1 MNASDSAYG
10 RTVRLLVADVTAT
23 LGAAHTA
30 AVREI
35 ADGVQGLDLPDHSRK
50 CVDDVQQYLHDT
62 FVDATWPTCPRHP
75 RHPLDYRDGAWWCPH
90 DNRPVARLGEL
101 AAGPSPG
108 ETAA

>member
-50 CVDDVQQYLHDT
+50 CVDDVQQYLR
-62 FVDATWPTCPRHP
+62 ATRATRSTTGTAPG
-75 RHPLDYRDGAWWCPH
+75 GA
-90 DNRPVARLGEL
+90 RTTTVR
-101 AAGPSPG
+101 SPG
-108 ETAA
+108 WASWPRVPAPARRLPDGSCRSRR